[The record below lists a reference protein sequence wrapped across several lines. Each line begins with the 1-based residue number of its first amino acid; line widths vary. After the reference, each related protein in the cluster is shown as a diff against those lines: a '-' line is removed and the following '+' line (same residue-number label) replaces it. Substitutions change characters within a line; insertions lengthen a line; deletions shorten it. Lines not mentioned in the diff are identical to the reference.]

1 MVLHPNMRNGV
12 LRAVDTFASEDVS
25 EWPDT
30 APSDEE
36 LRGEFPDLD
45 RSILNL
51 DSIFVTDETVA
62 VAGSVSSGFV
72 LTSDLVINGNRVPID
87 AGGRFCAVLKLQGY
101 WGLSLSLETGIHG
114 TIALEVPLKAR

>member
-12 LRAVDTFASEDVS
+12 LRAVDPLASEDVS
-25 EWPDT
+25 EWSDT
-30 APSDEE
+30 PSDEE

>member
-12 LRAVDTFASEDVS
+12 LRAVDTLASEDVS
-25 EWPDT
+25 EWSDT
-30 APSDEE
+30 PSDEE

>member
-1 MVLHPNMRNGV
+1 MVLHPNTRSGV
-12 LRAVDTFASEDVS
+12 LHAVEALAPEEVS
-25 EWPDT
+25 EWSDT
-30 APSDEE
+30 APSGEE
-36 LRGEFPDLD
+36 LCGGLPDLD

-87 AGGRFCAVLKLQGY
+87 AGGRFCAVVKLQGY
-101 WGLSLSLETGIHG
+101 WGLSLLLETGIHG

>member
-1 MVLHPNMRNGV
+1 MVLHPNMRSGV
-12 LRAVDTFASEDVS
+12 LRAVDTLASEDVS
-25 EWPDT
+25 EWSDT
-30 APSDEE
+30 PSDEE
-36 LRGEFPDLD
+36 LRGESPDLD